1 MEIIA
6 EIERLMDDYRAWLKD
21 KTTMREING
30 SWVEITTPYLD
41 RNNDALQI
49 YARQSNGGYLL
60 TDDSYIIHDLE
71 ASGCSLSTQKR
82 QDLLKMTLNGF
93 GVKLNNEALE
103 IHATADTFPLRK
115 HNLVQAM
122 LAVNDLFYTAKS
134 IVESLFLED
143 VIAWLDGNDIRYI
156 PKAKFTGV
164 SGYDHLFDFAIP
176 KSRKEPE
183 RFLQAINKP
192 TRVTAES
199 FIYKWTDTREVRAS
213 DSRAYAILNDT
224 EAQTIPGEVF
234 DAFRNY
240 QITPVP
246 WSHRA
251 DVVPELAA

>member
-1 MEIIA
+1 MAIIT
-6 EIERLMDDYRAWLKD
+6 EIERLMDAYRAWLKE
-21 KTTMREING
+21 KTTLREVNG

-41 RNNDALQI
+41 RNNDVLQI

-82 QDLLKMTLNGF
+82 QDLLNMTLKGF
-93 GVKLNNEALE
+93 GVNLHNEALE
-103 IHATADTFPLRK
+103 IHATAETFPLRK
-115 HNLVQAM
+115 HNLIQAM

-134 IVESLFLED
+134 VVESLFFED
-143 VIAWLDGNDIRYI
+143 VIAWLDSNDIRYI

-183 RFLQAINKP
+183 RFVQAINKP
-192 TRVTAES
+192 TRNTAEG
-199 FIYKWTDTREVRAS
+199 FIYKWTDTREVRAA
-213 DSRAYAILNDT
+213 DSKAYAVLNDT
-224 EAQTIPGEVF
+224 DGNTIPGEVF

-240 QITPVP
+240 QIKPVP

-251 DVVPELAA
+251 EVVSELAA